1 MPGRK
6 GPSDVSSSLLIYGG
20 FPHEKRQASSG
31 RALQARAEA
40 GQNLVGSESQG
51 QAMGSEKEA
60 TGILAP
66 RCKRVCQAAP
76 SSDTTLR
83 ALLRLGWRGRN
94 GRVRALGMLG
104 KD

>member
-1 MPGRK
+1 
-6 GPSDVSSSLLIYGG
+6 
-20 FPHEKRQASSG
+20 
-31 RALQARAEA
+31 
-40 GQNLVGSESQG
+40 
-51 QAMGSEKEA
+51 MGSEKEA

-83 ALLRLGWRGRN
+83 ALQRLGWRGRN